1 MKTRF
6 ISLVL
11 KVNDDRPDDSSWI
24 REAIENDLADGEQVV
39 EVRNEDETT

>member
-11 KVNDDRPDDSSWI
+11 KVNDDRPDDSGWI
-24 REAIENDLADGEQVV
+24 REAVENDLADGEQVV

>member
-11 KVNDDRPDDSSWI
+11 KVNDDRPADSSWI
-24 REAIENDLADGEQVV
+24 REAVENDLADGEQVV
-39 EVRNEDETT
+39 EIREDSED

>member
-11 KVNDDRPDDSSWI
+11 KVNDDRPVDTTWI
-24 REAIENDLADGEQVV
+24 RTAIENDLADGEQVV
-39 EVRNEDETT
+39 EIREENED

>member
-24 REAIENDLADGEQVV
+24 REAVENDLADGEQVV

>member
-39 EVRNEDETT
+39 EVRNEDEST